1 MTKINNFR
9 AIAPVAAAALATSL
23 LMMTNLLGDPARAS
37 TLEATLVGAGD
48 IASCSHHRDRAT
60 ANVVGNVQGTVF
72 TLGDNVYPDGT
83 AAQFR
88 DCYDPTWGKYKGR
101 TMPSV
106 GNHEYHT
113 QDASGYF
120 GYFGARTG
128 APSKGYY
135 SYKRGSWRVVVLNSN
150 CSEVVGGCGAHS
162 PQGRWLEQILTNYP
176 SRCTLAYFHHPLRDV
191 AESGRGEHPHE
202 AGRARRGGQESIRS
216 AESTSTGRHEIMTED
231 IQKGMIAA

>member
-9 AIAPVAAAALATSL
+9 AIALMAAAALATSL

-37 TLEATLVGAGD
+37 TLEATLAGAGD

-88 DCYDPTWGKYKGR
+88 DCYNPTWGKYKRR
-101 TMPSV
+101 TVLSV

-120 GYFGARTG
+120 GARAG

-150 CSEVVGGCGAHS
+150 CSEVVGGCVSALSRRAARSSISWKRCGDRISKGLSGA
-162 PQGRWLEQILTNYP
+162 YV
-176 SRCTLAYFHHPLRDV
+176 FPLR
-191 AESGRGEHPHE
+191 AERPGREP
-202 AGRARRGGQESIRS
+202 AVGRCRLRGGKTMGVVYFGSPAVVTPQRPQVQERQS
-216 AESTSTGRHEIMTED
+216 GHV
-231 IQKGMIAA
+231 